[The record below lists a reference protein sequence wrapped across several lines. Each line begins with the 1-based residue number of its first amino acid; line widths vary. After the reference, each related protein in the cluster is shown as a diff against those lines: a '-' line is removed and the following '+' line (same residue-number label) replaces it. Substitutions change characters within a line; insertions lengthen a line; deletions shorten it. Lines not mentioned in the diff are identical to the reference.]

1 MSSINV
7 AVISGN
13 LTRDAEERT
22 TAGGM
27 SVVTFSVAVNERRK
41 NQRGE
46 WEDVASYI
54 DCTIF
59 GNRAHALTPYLTK
72 GTKVMVSG
80 KLRQSSW
87 EAKDGSKRSKVELIA
102 DEIELAGQKQERRQE
117 RQADLYADDCPF

>member
-13 LTRDAEERT
+13 LTKDCEERT

-46 WEDVASYI
+46 WEDVASFI

-59 GNRAHALTPYLTK
+59 GNRAHALAPYLTK

-87 EAKDGSKRSKVELIA
+87 EAKDGSKRSRVELIA